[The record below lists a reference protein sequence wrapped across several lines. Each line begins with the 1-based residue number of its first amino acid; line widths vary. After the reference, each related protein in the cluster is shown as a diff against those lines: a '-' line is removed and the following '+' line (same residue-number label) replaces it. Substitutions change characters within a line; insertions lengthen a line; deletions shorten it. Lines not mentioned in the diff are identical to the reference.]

1 MAPIVR
7 VAVLAG
13 AAVTMATVFFV
24 SRSEVLAEPWVN
36 AVLRSLN
43 IVCAIGVGAVT
54 WSLRPHSRLG
64 PVLVALGFLYAVAS
78 LQASSD
84 PLLYNLGRLVLPVS
98 TLALLYASLSFPTG
112 RLEHPGQRRVMAA
125 VAVVMIAAWTV
136 EALTSPRL
144 PVFSV
149 LSDCE
154 AACPANP
161 FNVVDM
167 TGTTFVTFA
176 AQAASAWAVVV
187 MLIHRMRAATPV
199 QQLTLSGVLCLTALL
214 ATAFTAAAVLSAA
227 GADRAVTAVGWVAT
241 LWFVAIP
248 LVFLIGQVR
257 GRLFAGAAL
266 RRVLALLGPHAS
278 ATHVERAMAAAL
290 GDPSLRVA
298 YPAPAGGGFL
308 DDAGRAIAIP
318 DDPAVG
324 VSELRDNGDRVAAI
338 VHDPALDG
346 LPGLMDAAGAAA
358 LLSLRNA
365 KLSAVLRASVRDL
378 RASRARIA
386 SAGDEARRRFE
397 SEVATGAERQLADV
411 HRELAQAARTA
422 ATADLRASLAELA
435 SEAEQTLASVHATA
449 QGIYPARLADE
460 GIAKALGAELAGSPA
475 VVIREAA
482 GTTRRPQAQ
491 EAAVFFSCLEAV
503 QNAIKHAGPG
513 ARTTISL
520 EPASGGIAFK
530 VSDDGCGFELERA
543 GSGSG
548 LANIRDRIEA
558 VGGRVRISSAPG
570 RGTTVEGAVA
580 YEPSDN
586 GGHGT

>member
-1 MAPIVR
+1 MPSFSSPTTAHVAPMVR

-13 AAVTMATVFFV
+13 AAATMATVFFV
-24 SRSEVLAEPWVN
+24 SRSDILADPWVN
-36 AVLRSLN
+36 AVLRSLS
-43 IVCAIGVGAVT
+43 IVCAVGVGAVT
-54 WSLRPHSRLG
+54 LSLRPQSRLG
-64 PVLVALGFLYAVAS
+64 PVLVALGFLYAAAS

-84 PLLYNLGRLVLPVS
+84 PLVYNVGRLVLPVS
-98 TLALLYASLSFPTG
+98 TLALLYASLAFPTG

-125 VAVVMIAAWTV
+125 VAVVMVTAWTV
-136 EALTSPRL
+136 EALTAPRL

-149 LSDCE
+149 LSNCD

-161 FNVVDM
+161 FNVVSAG
-167 TGTTFVTFA
+167 GTTFVTFA
-176 AQAASAWAVVV
+176 AQALSAWAVVV

-214 ATAFTAAAVLSAA
+214 ATAFTAAAVLRTA
-227 GADRAVTAVGWVAT
+227 GADRAVTTVGWVAA

-248 LVFLIGQVR
+248 LVFLIGQTR
-257 GRLFAGAAL
+257 GRLFGGAAL

-298 YPAPAGGGFL
+298 YPALAGGGFL
-308 DDAGRAIAIP
+308 DEAGRVVAIP

-324 VSELRDNGDRVAAI
+324 VTELRDDGDRVALI
-338 VHDPALDG
+338 VHDPALDDV
-346 LPGLMDAAGAAA
+346 PGLMDAAGAAA
-358 LLSLRNA
+358 LLSMRNA
-365 KLSAVLRASVRDL
+365 KLSAALRASVRDL

-386 SAGDEARRRFE
+386 SAGDEARRRLE
-397 SEVATGAERQLADV
+397 SDVATGAERQLADV
-411 HRELAQAARTA
+411 QRELERAARTA
-422 ATADLRASLAELA
+422 ATPDIRALLTELA
-435 SEAEQTLASVHATA
+435 SEAEQTLESVHATA

-460 GIAKALGAELAGSPA
+460 GIAKALAAELAGSPA

-482 GTTRRPQAQ
+482 GTARRPQAQ

-513 ARTTISL
+513 TRTTISL
-520 EPASGGIAFK
+520 EPAGGGIAFT
-530 VSDDGCGFELERA
+530 VSDDGYGFNLERV

-548 LANIRDRIEA
+548 LANIRDRIDA

-570 RGTTVEGAVA
+570 RGTTVA
-580 YEPSDN
+580 
-586 GGHGT
+586 GTVT